1 MEFKKTKLESLGRV
15 LRVYIHMRGRFEA
28 PLERKVTNRVSS
40 SNPTI
45 AVLGMSHVSYNYHVI
60 SPLTDAECP

>member
-1 MEFKKTKLESLGRV
+1 MEFKKTKLESLGQV
-15 LRVYIHMRGRFEA
+15 LRVYIHVRGRFEA

-60 SPLTDAECP
+60 SPLTDAEYP